1 MDKPARNC
9 LRGSRTQPR
18 SRLETAVR
26 SGGERTPGR
35 LAFKTEKLEKQRRA
49 WGKKTR
55 EESSPRKEWSK
66 SRRHREVR
74 KERSG
79 FSAGTLV
86 MGRWGRRPVLWVE
99 ESVKVRLRDGT

>member
-1 MDKPARNC
+1 MGEEN
-9 LRGSRTQPR
+9 
-18 SRLETAVR
+18 E
-26 SGGERTPGR
+26 GGEQPKEGVV
-35 LAFKTEKLEKQRRA
+35 Q
-49 WGKKTR
+49 
-55 EESSPRKEWSK
+55 ESRP
-66 SRRHREVR
+66 REVR